1 MSIPA
6 WQQLASLPPWAWY
19 FAAAV
24 LVPLLPYRLRAAL
37 LVLAPL
43 LGMLSFSTG
52 TAGPLR
58 LFELDL
64 VLYRVDSLSYPF
76 LLLFNVA
83 ALLGAVY
90 ALKERSS
97 LHHAAALLYA
107 GSALGAV
114 GAGDWVSLFVFWE
127 LMALASFALVC
138 AAYTRAALAA
148 GLRYLLVHIAS
159 GFLLLVAILLHL
171 HQGGSVL
178 LDGAIPQGA
187 VGWLLL
193 AALGIKCA
201 FPLLHNWLTDAYP
214 AATPSATVFLSA
226 FTTKAAVYLLVRAFP
241 GTEELIY
248 IGAFMACFP
257 LFFAMLEN
265 DLRRVLC
272 YSMISQLGFMV
283 CGIGVGSALAV
294 DGVVAHAYND
304 VLFKGLLFMAIG
316 AVLFVTG
323 TARASELGG
332 LRRSMPQTAWFCI
345 IGAVALSA
353 LPPFGSFISK
363 SMIMSATL
371 AEGHT
376 GAWLALL
383 FAAASALVYVGIRVP
398 WLAFYAAPSVEPRA
412 ATEAPLNMRIAM
424 GLAALLCLAMGVFPG
439 LLQELLPHGARYS
452 PYTFGHVLAQLQ
464 LLAFSALVV
473 TWMIRA
479 GLYPVGMRATV
490 LDAEWCYRRLLPR
503 MINAIAGLLAGLG
516 RRLAAAREQLS
527 AYTASRLNY
536 WAEPTGSP
544 GRLLDSGIAS
554 WLALGLLIFSLL
566 LYYVER
572 PG

>member
-6 WQQLASLPPWAWY
+6 WEPLTNLPPWAWY
-19 FAAAV
+19 FAAAA
-24 LVPLLPYRLRAAL
+24 LMPLLPYRLRAAIF
-37 LVLAPL
+37 VLTPL
-43 LGMLSFSTG
+43 LGVLSFSTG
-52 TAGPLR
+52 IAGPLR

-76 LLLFNVA
+76 LLLFNIA
-83 ALLGAVY
+83 AMLGAVY
-90 ALKERSS
+90 ALKEHSF
-97 LHHAAALLYA
+97 LHHSAALLYA

-138 AAYTRAALAA
+138 TARTRTALTA
-148 GLRYLLVHIAS
+148 GLRYLLMHIAS

-171 HQGGSVL
+171 HQGGSIL
-178 LDGAIPQGA
+178 LNGAIPQGTA
-187 VGWLLL
+187 GWLLL
-193 AALGIKCA
+193 IAIGIKCA
-201 FPLLHNWLTDAYP
+201 FPPLHNWLTDAYP

-226 FTTKAAVYLLVRAFP
+226 FTTKAAVYLLVRTFP

-283 CGIGVGSALAV
+283 CGIGVGSTLAI
-294 DGVVAHAYND
+294 DGVVAHACND
-304 VLFKGLLFMAIG
+304 VFFKGLLFMAIG
-316 AVLFVTG
+316 AVLYVTG

-363 SMIMSATL
+363 SMIMSSTL

-376 GAWLALL
+376 EAWLALL

-398 WLAFYAAPSVEPRA
+398 WLAFYAPTEAPQA

-424 GLAALLCLAMGVFPG
+424 GLVALLCLVMGCFPG
-439 LLQELLPHGARYS
+439 LLQGILPHGEHYL
-452 PYTFGHVLAQLQ
+452 PYTLGHVLAQLQ

-473 TWMIRA
+473 TWMIRV
-479 GLYPVGMRATV
+479 GLYPVGIRATV
-490 LDAEWCYRRLLPR
+490 LDAEWCYRRLLPL
-503 MINAIAGLLAGLG
+503 ITNVSIELLVGIG
-516 RRLAAAREQLS
+516 RRFAAARERLF
-527 AYTASRLNY
+527 AYATSRLNN
-536 WAEPTGSP
+536 WAEPTSSP
-544 GRLLDSGIAS
+544 SRLLDSGTAS
-554 WLALGLLIFSLL
+554 WLAVGLLIVSLL
-566 LYYVER
+566 LYYTER
-572 PG
+572 SS